1 MTPSLN
7 YTPSAQIVSCELRG
21 AYRFAWV
28 QDAVVRQWIRC
39 PMSLSCEAHRP
50 PLWTA
55 DINLLRQRCG
65 GVWLS
70 SHTTTHISTR
80 RHTQTRPYA
89 YSLCNSRQRGCSV
102 QSHAACATIK
112 IWFFFAQD
120 LHNTVQR
127 QARRH
132 RCRHKLS
139 PPDVFTKY
147 KGGLAPLGS

>member
-7 YTPSAQIVSCELRG
+7 HTLSAQIVSCELRG

-89 YSLCNSRQRGCSV
+89 YSLRNSRQRGCSV
-102 QSHAACATIK
+102 RSWAVCATIK
-112 IWFFFAQD
+112 IWFFFCTRFAQYS
-120 LHNTVQR
+120 
-127 QARRH
+127 AAA
-132 RCRHKLS
+132 KLVVTAVDISCHHQMSS
-139 PPDVFTKY
+139 PSTKE
-147 KGGLAPLGS
+147 A